1 MRSSSAYRKIGITLR
16 PTGALPALLRQIMP
30 RYKGRSFSFL
40 AKEEKRLHNIAKI
53 FPCTFYPA
61 EKFYTVNDALI
72 TLGGDGTLLRA
83 FRHASLPRPIFS
95 INLGRLGFITQF
107 TPAETFPYLTAAL
120 AGKLVKNVVH
130 HYQITIKQNG
140 KNVFTSYFVNDA
152 VISQRE
158 ISRMITLDVMAEPT
172 PQERATRK
180 MANLSRATRIS
191 CCKNETI
198 YRLAG
203 DGLIVSTPL
212 GSTAYSLAAGGP
224 ILHPDVAATL
234 LTPIC
239 PHSIFTR
246 PMAIGL
252 QQAIIIKIPTDEV
265 PLSLTLDGQEV
276 LSLNRNMEIKIKRHP
291 TRAYAYWLN
300 PRYDFFKT
308 VKEKFLHNQE
318 F

>member
-1 MRSSSAYRKIGITLR
+1 MKSTPSVYQKIGIILR
-16 PTGALPALLRQIMP
+16 PTGPLPAMLRQILAQ
-30 RYKGRSFSFL
+30 YKSRHFSFL
-40 AKEEKRLHNIAKI
+40 AKEETRLKNLGKA
-53 FPCTFYPA
+53 FACSFYPSDD
-61 EKFYTVNDALI
+61 FYANNDAFI
-72 TLGGDGTLLRA
+72 TLGGDGTLISA
-83 FRHASLPRPIFS
+83 FRHSSRPRPIFS

-107 TPAETFPYLTAAL
+107 TPAESRTYLRAAL
-120 AGKLVKNVVH
+120 AGKLIKNVVH
-130 HYQITIKQNG
+130 HYQVTITQNG
-140 KNVFTSYFVNDA
+140 KNIFTSYFVNDA
-152 VISQRE
+152 VISQQD
-158 ISRMITLDVMAEPT
+158 ISRMITLEVMAEPT
-172 PQERATRK
+172 PQEKATRKAARATR
-180 MANLSRATRIS
+180 AT
-191 CCKNETI
+191 CCKNELI

-252 QQAIIIKIPTDEV
+252 QQAVIIRIPSDEV

-276 LSLNRNMEIKIKRHP
+276 FSLAKNMEIKIKRHP

-300 PRYDFFKT
+300 PRYDFFST
-308 VKEKFLHNQE
+308 LKEKFLHCQE
-318 F
+318 I